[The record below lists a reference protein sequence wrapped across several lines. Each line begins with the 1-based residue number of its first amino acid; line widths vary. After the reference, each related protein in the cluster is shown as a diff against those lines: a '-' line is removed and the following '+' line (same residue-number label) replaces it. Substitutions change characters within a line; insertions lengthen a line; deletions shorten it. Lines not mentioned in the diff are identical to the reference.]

1 MFENLEMVG
10 LILLDVL
17 VVVAIGLWVWRCGKR
32 GIHETRRTD
41 SSAD

>member
-17 VVVAIGLWVWRCGKR
+17 VVVVMGLWVWRCGKR
-32 GIHETRRTD
+32 EG
-41 SSAD
+41 S